1 MTVNLRYF
9 AALADQAGVPR
20 ETVETQATS
29 LGNLYDEVRVR
40 RALRL
45 ERAWVRVAVNDE
57 FVSWDRAVRDGDQ
70 IAFMPPVSGG

>member
-29 LGNLYDEVRVR
+29 LGDLYDEVRVR

-57 FVSWDRAVRDGDQ
+57 FVSWDRAVRDGDR